1 MKEIKKQFLFILA
14 CLPLAG
20 LQAQTVKTESNPI
33 KENSKTDTIM
43 SEYKLKTG
51 KIGENVQKGYKAV
64 ENGVVSGYQA
74 VEDAVV
80 STYKKIEN
88 KFVDT
93 FLEKVEDGKTEEA
106 TEKKEK

>member
-43 SEYKLKTG
+43 SEYKPQHKPQHTP
-51 KIGENVQKGYKAV
+51 KKPHQHP
-64 ENGVVSGYQA
+64 QH
-74 VEDAVV
+74 

-106 TEKKEK
+106 IEKKEK

>member
-43 SEYKLKTG
+43 SEY
-51 KIGENVQKGYKAV
+51 E
-64 ENGVVSGYQA
+64 
-74 VEDAVV
+74 
-80 STYKKIEN
+80 
-88 KFVDT
+88 
-93 FLEKVEDGKTEEA
+93 
-106 TEKKEK
+106 

>member
-20 LQAQTVKTESNPI
+20 LQAQIVKTES
-33 KENSKTDTIM
+33 NSKTDTIM

-51 KIGENVQKGYKAV
+51 KVGENVQKGYKAV
-64 ENGVVSGYQA
+64 ENGVISGYQA

-106 TEKKEK
+106 IEKKEK

>member
-20 LQAQTVKTESNPI
+20 LQAQIVKTESNPI

-43 SEYKLKTG
+43 SEYKLKTR
-51 KIGENVQKGYKAV
+51 KVGENVQKGYKAV
-64 ENGVVSGYQA
+64 ENGDVSGYQA

-80 STYKKIEN
+80 STYTKIEN

-93 FLEKVEDGKTEEA
+93 FCEKVEDGKTEETINKNA
-106 TEKKEK
+106 K